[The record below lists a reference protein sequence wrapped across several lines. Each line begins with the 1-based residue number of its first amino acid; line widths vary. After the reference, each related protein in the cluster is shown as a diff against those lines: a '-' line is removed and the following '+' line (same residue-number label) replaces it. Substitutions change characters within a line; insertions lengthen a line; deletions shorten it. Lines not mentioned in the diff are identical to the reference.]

1 MRKNQKIV
9 AVAAVV
15 HYDPDLTYFGFEV
28 LSRHLFLFSLYD
40 NMLKEIDRTTSNSLQ
55 SFARPFHR
63 STRSDFLS
71 LLSC

>member
-15 HYDPDLTYFGFEV
+15 HYDPDLTYFGFEE

-40 NMLKEIDRTTSNSLQ
+40 NMLLKRN
-55 SFARPFHR
+55 
-63 STRSDFLS
+63 
-71 LLSC
+71 

>member
-1 MRKNQKIV
+1 
-9 AVAAVV
+9 
-15 HYDPDLTYFGFEV
+15 LTYFGFEV

-63 STRSDFLS
+63 STRNDFLS